1 MRLYGH
7 KPNFIQIEDY
17 DFIVSVKYFE
27 YHCHV
32 VSSVKIEPSWKVV
45 LDSEFTKPY
54 WEKLSSSVRDQY
66 LSKIVYP
73 PAKNVFRAFDL
84 CPFEKTKVVIVGQDP
99 YHGAQQANG
108 LSFSVNGG
116 IVLPPS
122 LKNIY
127 KEIHQDLGINPSSSG
142 NLTRWASQGVLM
154 LNSVLTV
161 LANTPA
167 SHAGIGW
174 EKFTD
179 GVINALN
186 SKKKNVVYMLWGKY
200 AQSKGA
206 SIDKTKNLVLT
217 SGHPSP
223 FSATLFFGNH
233 HFNKCNEYL
242 EEHGLTPIDWR

>member
-1 MRLYGH
+1 MQ
-7 KPNFIQIEDY
+7 N
-17 DFIVSVKYFE
+17 
-27 YHCHV
+27 
-32 VSSVKIEPSWKVV
+32 VKIEPAWKAA
-45 LDSEFTKPY
+45 LADEFSKDY
-54 WEKLSSSVRDQY
+54 WKKLSTSVHDQY
-66 LSKIVYP
+66 LSKIVFP

-99 YHGAQQANG
+99 YHGANQANG
-108 LSFSVNGG
+108 LSFSVNDG
-116 IVLPPS
+116 IALPPS

-127 KEIHQDLGINPSSSG
+127 KEIHQNLGITPSASG
-142 NLTRWASQGVLM
+142 DLTRWASQGVLM

-179 GVINALN
+179 SIIDVLN
-186 SKKKNVVYMLWGKY
+186 SKKKNIVYMLWGKY

-206 SIDKTKNLVLT
+206 SIDKTNNLVLS

-233 HFNKCNEYL
+233 HFSKCNKYL
-242 EEHGLTPIDWR
+242 EEHGLSPIDWS